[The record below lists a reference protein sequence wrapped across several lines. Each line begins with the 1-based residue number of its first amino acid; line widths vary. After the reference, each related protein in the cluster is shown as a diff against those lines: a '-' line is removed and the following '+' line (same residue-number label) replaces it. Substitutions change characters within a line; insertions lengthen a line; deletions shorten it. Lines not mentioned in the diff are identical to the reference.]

1 MPRYFFNLRAHD
13 SFLADEEGED
23 CPTLQA
29 AGSRAI
35 AGAAVLLR
43 ELEPSRQLVEE
54 AAFEI
59 TDEAGSLK
67 LRIPFSLA
75 RPYRAAATSAN
86 MAPCGSRH

>member
-13 SFLADEEGED
+13 SFLADDEGEE

-35 AGAAVLLR
+35 AGAAELLR
-43 ELEPSRQLVEE
+43 ELQPSRQLVDE

-59 TDEAGSLK
+59 TDESGEMK

-75 RPYRAAATSAN
+75 LGYRRAATRAN